1 MVSKDKWHIPDNHYR
16 NILCSFFFSRFIAAT
31 NDLINFYYRMFFID
45 EQEVG
50 WPTPNGITLEQATEY
65 CRNYVLQSASG
76 SLCKGVNNVQL
87 DTSLENCVEDIQVG
101 PGTSFI
107 GVGLNRFYCKC

>member
-1 MVSKDKWHIPDNHYR
+1 MGGGWSLKISDISLIIITETSSD
-16 NILCSFFFSRFIAAT
+16 CSFFFSRFIAAT
-31 NDLINFYYRMFFID
+31 NDLINFYYGMFFID

-101 PGTSFI
+101 PGTS
-107 GVGLNRFYCKC
+107 